1 MSDGSLSFAV
11 FLYADG
17 GIQWTTGDNSGGAGG
32 RGGTPAVVG
41 VNAGDGIQSATV
53 PGSKTQDI
61 IKVATTSNV
70 EIPGMWVFRV
80 NEDIS
85 EGIQTAE
92 SHLCIN

>member
-1 MSDGSLSFAV
+1 MSDGTLSFAI

-32 RGGTPAVVG
+32 RGGTPAVAG

-53 PGSKTQDI
+53 PGSKTRDI
-61 IKVATTSNV
+61 INIAMTSNV
-70 EIPGMWVFRV
+70 EIPGMWVFKV

-85 EGIQTAE
+85 QDA
-92 SHLCIN
+92 SM